1 MPETRPTVRV
11 LRTGDRGPGVAE
23 VRDRLRSDVL
33 AGTVTAVAAA
43 DEMLAA
49 FDHR

>member
-1 MPETRPTVRV
+1 LGRLQHSPA
-11 LRTGDRGPGVAE
+11 VAA
-23 VRDRLRSDVL
+23 VRDRLHAGVL

-49 FDHR
+49 FDRR